1 MNSLKCLKTLLTFFY
16 FCYKQKKMSNEVTG
30 LKRVATLCIL
40 RNKDRFL
47 LLRRLKEPNKD
58 MYVPVGGKIDP
69 FENPD
74 DAVVREVMEE
84 TGIRITSKQFCGIL
98 TETSPVKYNWIS
110 YVYVSDIQ
118 FVEAPYCNEGD
129 LEWIS
134 ATELESIPTPLTDL
148 YIYDYVAKGKPFA
161 FNAIYDAALNLT
173 ALLEQYSNTK
183 IK

>member
-1 MNSLKCLKTLLTFFY
+1 
-16 FCYKQKKMSNEVTG
+16 MSNEVTG
-30 LKRVATLCIL
+30 LKRIATLCIL

-47 LLRRLKEPNKD
+47 LLRRFKEPNKD

-98 TETSPVKYNWIS
+98 TETSPIKYNWIS
-110 YVYVSDIQ
+110 YVYVSDIE

-134 ATELESIPTPLTDL
+134 TAQLESIPTPITDL
-148 YIYDYVAKGKPFA
+148 YIYDYIAKGELFA
-161 FNAIYDAALNLT
+161 FNTIYDSDLNLT
-173 ALLEQYSNTK
+173 GLWEQFSNTK

>member
-1 MNSLKCLKTLLTFFY
+1 
-16 FCYKQKKMSNEVTG
+16 MSNEVTG
-30 LKRVATLCIL
+30 LKRIATLCIL

-47 LLRRLKEPNKD
+47 LLRRFKEPNKD

-84 TGIRITSKQFCGIL
+84 TGIPITSKQFCGIL
-98 TETSPVKYNWIS
+98 TETSPIKYNWIS
-110 YVYVSDIQ
+110 YVYVSDIE
-118 FVEAPYCNEGD
+118 FVDAPYCNEGD

-134 ATELESIPTPLTDL
+134 AAQLESISTPVTDL
-148 YIYDYVAKGKPFA
+148 YIYDYVAKGEFFA
-161 FNAIYDAALNLT
+161 FNAVYDSDLNLT
-173 ALLEQYSNTK
+173 GLWEQFSNTK